1 MFEDDEDDVVL
12 PAGHMRDAEEIE
24 STLAP
29 PMSMRSR
36 SVTTQHKLDQLER
49 QRELAAQK
57 RQARKENDMIISKD
71 KGVKSSGLR
80 MLSTDSE
87 DDDEEE
93 DDRYSKQKIMS
104 LNDRG
109 STIKAISSKKDP
121 HLSNAEKK
129 LQMLGL
135 SSEVDHTDDE
145 PKAGSKAKS
154 DSFPSKRNNFFAE
167 EPDGEKEKEDADD
180 DGESDIAGQ
189 ISVLDVNSVKAF
201 VFRAIPRSQSQPI
214 QCYIKRLRAGFQK
227 LWPSYVLYSQDP
239 DKFLLSGRRRKKNKQ
254 STYLISTDE
263 KDLARKSDNYTGKVK
278 SNFVGTEFT
287 IYDNGK
293 NPTRKKE
300 DAEVRVELGVIQYD
314 RNVLGS
320 NGPRKMQVWLPK
332 TSKAGDREKIQP
344 TSVEEKMSAKITKE
358 HNYIRLVNKTPR
370 WNENLGAFCLNFQGR
385 VTVASV
391 KNFQL
396 VDENNPDRVVLQ
408 FGKCSEDIF
417 TMDYSYPLCALQ
429 VCQLVFPLF
438 LSPLLC
444 SFVCHT
450 TQLLCHFVPCAH
462 LFLRRLPSACQ
473 ASITSLRASSAYT

>member
-1 MFEDDEDDVVL
+1 MFEDDEDDVGL
-12 PAGHMRDAEEIE
+12 PVGHMRDAEEIE

-29 PMSMRSR
+29 PLSMRSR
-36 SVTTQHKLDQLER
+36 SLTTQHKLDQLER

-57 RQARKENDMIISKD
+57 RQARKENDIIVSKD
-71 KGVKSSGLR
+71 KGVKSSGGLR
-80 MLSTDSE
+80 MISTDSE
-87 DDDEEE
+87 DDD
-93 DDRYSKQKIMS
+93 DDDDERYDKQKIMS

-109 STIKAISSKKDP
+109 STIKAIGTKKDA

-135 SSEVDHTDDE
+135 SSEVDHTDE
-145 PKAGSKAKS
+145 PKAGSKAKA
-154 DSFPSKRNNFFAE
+154 DPAPSKRKNFLAE
-167 EPDGEKEKEDADD
+167 EPEADKKEPEDADD
-180 DGESDIAGQ
+180 DGESDGGGQ
-189 ISVLDVNSVKAF
+189 ISTLDVSNVKAF
-201 VFRAIPRSQSQPI
+201 VLRTIPRSQNQPI
-214 QCYIKRLRAGFQK
+214 QCYIKRLRSGFQK

-263 KDLARKSDNYTGKVK
+263 KDLARKSDSYTGKVK

-300 DAEVRVELGVIQYD
+300 EAEVRVELGVVQYD

-332 TSKAGDREKIQP
+332 TSKSGEREKIQP
-344 TSVEEKMSAKITKE
+344 TSVEDKMSSKISKE

-396 VDENNPDRVVLQ
+396 VDENSPDRVVLQ

-429 VCQLVFPLF
+429 AFAIC
-438 LSPLLC
+438 LS
-444 SFVCHT
+444 SFDHK
-450 TQLLCHFVPCAH
+450 L
-462 LFLRRLPSACQ
+462 ACE
-473 ASITSLRASSAYT
+473 